1 MSDKTRLPRE
11 GKKMLVS
18 PIVRALPNLVGTPHT
33 TFKVWVAILYAL
45 LLLLALLDM
54 LAMLALLPH
63 E

>member
-1 MSDKTRLPRE
+1 
-11 GKKMLVS
+11 MLVS
-18 PIVRALPNLVGTPHT
+18 SIVRALPNLVGTPHT

-45 LLLLALLDM
+45 LLLLLLAL